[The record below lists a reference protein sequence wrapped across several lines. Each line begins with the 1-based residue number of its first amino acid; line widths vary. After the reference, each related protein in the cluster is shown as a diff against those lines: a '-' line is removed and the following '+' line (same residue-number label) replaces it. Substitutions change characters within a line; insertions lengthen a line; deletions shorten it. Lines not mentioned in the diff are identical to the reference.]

1 LAIEGLHKA
10 YGHGPRILSNVSLRF
25 APGEFVVIL
34 GLSGAGKSTFLRC
47 LNRLIDPTAG
57 KICVPRHLVMGGSAF
72 PGSLDVVAMSASEL
86 RKWRRKVGM
95 IFQQFNLVKRLSVLQ
110 NVLSGSLGYQAWLP
124 SIFRWF
130 PAAERDRALMNLER
144 VGLLEQAYQRA
155 DTLSGGQ
162 QQRVAIARALMQR
175 PAVILADE
183 PVASLD
189 PKLSVVILDILS
201 RVAREDGITVLVSL
215 HVLELARRYAD
226 RVVGFQGGQVVFDGT
241 PDALTDAH
249 VDRIYRRRDEE
260 APRSATRAQEDGRPP
275 AREARDAREGG

>member
-1 LAIEGLHKA
+1 MSSSSPVPSQAVEPLLAIEGLHKA
-10 YGHGPRILSNVSLRF
+10 YGDGPRILSDVSLRF
-25 APGEFVVIL
+25 EPGEFVVIL

-47 LNRLIDPTAG
+47 LNRLIEPTEG
-57 KICVPRHLVMGGSAF
+57 HIRVPRSLVFEGGT
-72 PGSLDVVAMSASEL
+72 GLLDVAHMSDREL
-86 RKWRRKVGM
+86 RRWRRKVGM
-95 IFQQFNLVKRLSVLQ
+95 IFQQFNLVKRLSVCD
-110 NVLSGSLGYQAWLP
+110 NVLTGSLGYQALLP
-124 SIFRWF
+124 SVARWF
-130 PAAERDRALMNLER
+130 PGSDRARALKNLER

-189 PKLSVVILDILS
+189 PKLSVVILDILQ

-226 RVVGFQGGQVVFDGT
+226 RVIGFHGGRVVFDGR
-241 PDALTDAH
+241 PDDLTDAA
-249 VDRIYRRRDEE
+249 VERIYRRDDEDV
-260 APRSATRAQEDGRPP
+260 PVPV
-275 AREARDAREGG
+275 